1 MQGQIFKTSIGPF
14 REPGR
19 PAGSENTLTD
29 HARYGPDR
37 AGPELLFFFEANQA
51 GLVIGAIGITGQK
64 PVTGGGNPPGR
75 RNSPQTA
82 PFGKGLF
89 LKIMGEERE
98 FGQILPRREIE
109 ELRGYPEDG
118 W

>member
-14 REPGR
+14 LEPGR

-64 PVTGGGNPPGR
+64 PVKGGGNPSGR
-75 RNSPQTA
+75 RKSPQAA
-82 PFGKGLF
+82 PLGKGLF
-89 LKIMGEERE
+89 LTIMGDERG
-98 FGQILPRREIE
+98 FGPV
-109 ELRGYPEDG
+109 
-118 W
+118 